1 MEEWGS
7 WLQGVAGGLIDK
19 WGTAEYV
26 QPYNLQAMR
35 LQALGQLGMYE
46 EGQTGRIMQAGAV
59 PQINGTWL
67 IAGGVILAAVLLLK
81 D

>member
-1 MEEWGS
+1 MEDWGT
-7 WLQGVAGGLIDK
+7 WLQQVSGSLIDK

-26 QPYNLQAMR
+26 QPYQLQAMR
-35 LQALGQLGMYE
+35 LQALGQLGFYE
-46 EGQTGRIMQAGAV
+46 EGQTGRIVQAGAV